1 MMLMVMMKQE
11 TKGGR
16 SYEKL
21 GYADVNL
28 AEFAGAKHMSHCY
41 LLNGYNSRSRQDNS
55 VLKVTIDMTQLSGDS
70 LFKVS
75 VKFLWIIDKYS
86 LPLFPL

>member
-1 MMLMVMMKQE
+1 MMMVVMKQE

-16 SYEKL
+16 SFEKL

-28 AEFAGAKHMSHCY
+28 AAFAGAKHVSHCY

-55 VLKVTIDMTQLSGDS
+55 VLNVTIDMTQLSGDS

-75 VKFLWIIDKYS
+75 VKFSWLIYK
-86 LPLFPL
+86 